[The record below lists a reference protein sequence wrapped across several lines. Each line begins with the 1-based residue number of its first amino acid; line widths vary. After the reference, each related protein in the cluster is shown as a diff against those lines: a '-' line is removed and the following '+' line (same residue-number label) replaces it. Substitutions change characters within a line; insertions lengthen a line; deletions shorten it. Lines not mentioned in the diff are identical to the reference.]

1 MHFVLW
7 RQASRAPTV
16 SSSVVCVYVPVS
28 AISRTTSPTRRRHS
42 ASVSV
47 ECSL

>member
-1 MHFVLW
+1 MQRVLC
-7 RQASRAPTV
+7 RHASRAPTV
-16 SSSVVCVYVPVS
+16 SSSFVCTYVPVS
-28 AISRTTSPTRRRHS
+28 AISAITSCTRSRHS